1 MKPVLTVY
9 MKCMVEVKGPWEKA
23 VLSMQLVISHG
34 PFLAR
39 AKRKQRREES
49 QLLPSFSFSVFT
61 LAWKRTC
68 AVTLSTVVR
77 HFEVLINLIQEN

>member
-23 VLSMQLVISHG
+23 VLSMQLLISHG

-49 QLLPSFSFSVFT
+49 QLLPSFSFSLWLGNEHVQ
-61 LAWKRTC
+61 
-68 AVTLSTVVR
+68 SR
-77 HFEVLINLIQEN
+77 HFEVLI